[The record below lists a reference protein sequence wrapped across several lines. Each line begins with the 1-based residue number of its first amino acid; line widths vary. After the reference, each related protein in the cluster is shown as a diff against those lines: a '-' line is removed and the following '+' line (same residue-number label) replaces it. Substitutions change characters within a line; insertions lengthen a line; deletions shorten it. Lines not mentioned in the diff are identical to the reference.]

1 MAELCLPKKSKPVL
15 ETIKLGKSLP
25 SGSGPVPILFDVN
38 LEITK
43 GEFCAIVGHSG
54 SGKSTLLY
62 LLGALDT
69 PTTGKIMIDG
79 VDITTLSQA
88 GLAKLRNEKLGFV
101 FQFHYI
107 LPEFS
112 ALENVLLPMQ
122 VSGQLTA
129 KVQRERAE
137 MLLESLG
144 LADRKKY
151 YPSQLSGG
159 QLQRVAI
166 ARALANDPLVIL
178 ADEPTGNLDSKNSE
192 IVFEFFRR
200 QCREKAQTFVIVTH
214 ETNFVQ
220 PCDRVITIADGR
232 IIADR
237 IAE

>member
-1 MAELCLPKKSKPVL
+1 MAELCLLKKTKPVL
-15 ETIKLGKSLP
+15 ETIELGKSLP
-25 SGSGPVPILFDVN
+25 SGSGVVPILMDVN
-38 LEITK
+38 IQIGK
-43 GEFCAIVGHSG
+43 GEFCAIVGQSG

-69 PTTGKIMIDG
+69 PTTGKIIIDG
-79 VDITTLSQA
+79 IDITTLAQA
-88 GLAKLRNEKLGFV
+88 EMARLRNEKLGFV

-107 LPEFS
+107 LPEFT

-129 KVQRERAE
+129 KAQRERAE

-151 YPSQLSGG
+151 LPSQLSGG

-192 IVFEFFRR
+192 IVFDFFRR